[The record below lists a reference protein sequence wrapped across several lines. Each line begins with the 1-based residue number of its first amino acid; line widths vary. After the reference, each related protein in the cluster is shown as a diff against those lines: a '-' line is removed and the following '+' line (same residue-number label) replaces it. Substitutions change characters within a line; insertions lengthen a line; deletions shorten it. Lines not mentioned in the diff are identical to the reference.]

1 MHIHSLMGEAEQLK
15 RELTRAWSKLEEE
28 KIIHSGASTLS
39 FELAVSTLHFLQGDL
54 EQYQEPVRVCME
66 SMNTGQVQFLLEKKI
81 MAKCNHPPKAL
92 CLLAYWLLL
101 VLRRRRRE
109 GWRSTIQDCARK
121 TQIT

>member
-66 SMNTGQVQFLLEKKI
+66 SMDRFKTDVTK
-81 MAKCNHPPKAL
+81 NHGKL
-92 CLLAYWLLL
+92 
-101 VLRRRRRE
+101 
-109 GWRSTIQDCARK
+109 
-121 TQIT
+121 